1 MVYKL
6 KPKKDKEEKERERQK
21 EREATAEEDED
32 KAAEEK
38 KNKERALQTASAL
51 AGALEKK
58 MGEKKIKNER
68 KGPSETASALAA
80 RKLYTYIT

>member
-21 EREATAEEDED
+21 ERETTAEEDEG

-58 MGEKKIKNER
+58 TIKNGGGETIKNER
-68 KGPSETASALAA
+68 KGPQDRKRVGSA
-80 RKLYTYIT
+80 